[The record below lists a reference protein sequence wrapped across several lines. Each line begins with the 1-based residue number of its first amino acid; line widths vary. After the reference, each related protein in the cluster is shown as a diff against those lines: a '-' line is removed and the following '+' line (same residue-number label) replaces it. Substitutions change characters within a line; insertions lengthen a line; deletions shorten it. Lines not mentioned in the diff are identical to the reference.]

1 MGRLKNGVRI
11 AAVALAALMTVM
23 ACGNSS
29 GGGGSSNKT
38 LVVDKSFDLKTIDP
52 QREFEFTGGPI
63 VHAMYDTLL
72 TFKGADVTRP
82 IPSVASS
89 YTASADARTYTF
101 KLRSDVRFSDGTP
114 LTSADVAFSFNRLI
128 HIHGNPSFLLD
139 GVTVSAPDEH
149 TVVLQSKD
157 PNPAI

>member
-11 AAVALAALMTVM
+11 AAVALATLMTVM

-29 GGGGSSNKT
+29 GGGGGSSNKT

-72 TFKGADVTRP
+72 TFKGVDVTRP

-101 KLRSDVRFSDGTP
+101 KLRSDVKLSDATP
-114 LTSADVAFSFNRLI
+114 LTSASAAFPIDRTN
-128 HIHGNPSFLLD
+128 NLL
-139 GVTVSAPDEH
+139 A
-149 TVVLQSKD
+149 
-157 PNPAI
+157 N